1 MDRRDTVFAL
11 MALGAAPL
19 VSIAQPPA
27 KVWRV
32 GILAT
37 ANPRVYDDFVDELR
51 RLGYVNGQNLALELR
66 NAEGKPER
74 LPALAAEL
82 ARAGVDIIIAGGPEA
97 SVRAAQQATASTPVV
112 IVAIDYD
119 PVAKGYAASLARP
132 GGSVTGVF
140 LQQIELT
147 AKRMELLKE
156 AFPKLARVAILWDP
170 SATDQ
175 FKVADSTA
183 RSLSIRVQSLE
194 IGDPSRLPA
203 AFAMAANERADALVV
218 VVTPLLFRER
228 SQLATL
234 AIEHRLP
241 AIYALREFAE
251 AGGLM
256 SYGTNLPAM
265 FRYAAGYV
273 DRILKGAKPGNLPIE
288 QPKTFELVI
297 NAKTAT
303 ALGLTIPQS
312 LLVRADRVIE

>member
-1 MDRRDTVFAL
+1 

-19 VSIAQPPA
+19 ISIAQQPA

-32 GILAT
+32 GVLAT
-37 ANPRVYDDFVDELR
+37 ANPRVYDDTVDELR
-51 RLGYVNGQNLALELR
+51 RLGYVNGRNLAVELR

-97 SVRAAQQATASTPVV
+97 SVRAAQQATTSIPVV

-183 RSLSIRVQSLE
+183 RSLGIRVQSLE

-203 AFAMAANERADALVV
+203 AFAMAAKERADALVV

-228 SQLATL
+228 SKLATL

-265 FRYAAGYV
+265 FRHAAGYV

-297 NAKTAT
+297 NAKTAS